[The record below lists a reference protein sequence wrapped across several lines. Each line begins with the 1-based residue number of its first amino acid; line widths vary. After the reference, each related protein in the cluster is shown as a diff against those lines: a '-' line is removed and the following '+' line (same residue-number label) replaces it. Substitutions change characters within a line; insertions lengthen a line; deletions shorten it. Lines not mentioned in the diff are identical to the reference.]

1 MINIKYHETRTLR
14 WTTGRRSGEYEKVK
28 NLNKATCFLPANSK
42 TQLALASSDVF
53 ALEASLRCLKTFAP
67 HNLII
72 SRKLFLFEKNLQ
84 GMQCYIVN
92 IV

>member
-28 NLNKATCFLPANSK
+28 NLNKATCFFPANSK
-42 TQLALASSDVF
+42 TQLALASTDLF
-53 ALEASLRCLKTFAP
+53 ALQASFPRLKTFAP

-72 SRKLFLFEKNLQ
+72 NTNYFCLK
-84 GMQCYIVN
+84 
-92 IV
+92 